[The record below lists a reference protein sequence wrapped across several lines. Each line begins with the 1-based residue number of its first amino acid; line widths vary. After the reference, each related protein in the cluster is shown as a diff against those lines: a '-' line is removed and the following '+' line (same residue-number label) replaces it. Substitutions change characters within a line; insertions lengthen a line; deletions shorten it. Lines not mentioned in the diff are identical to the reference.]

1 VFQKVTLSLLP
12 ALFLMFFI
20 ANAVAAAPLQKVSPD
35 RVCMVNDSFMATPQI
50 PVPVQE
56 KTYYGCC
63 PGCVQTLQQSSKAR
77 LATDPV
83 SKQPVDK
90 ATAVIGFD
98 GRKVYYFESEET
110 FSRFT
115 KP

>member
-1 VFQKVTLSLLP
+1 MFPKVSLSLLP
-12 ALFLMFFI
+12 VLFLVLFI
-20 ANAVAAAPLQKVSPD
+20 TSAAAAPLQKVPSD
-35 RVCMVNDSFMATPQI
+35 RVCMVNDSYMATPQI
-50 PVPVQE
+50 PVPFQE

-63 PGCVQTLQQSSKAR
+63 PGCVQTLQNNPKAR
-77 LATDPV
+77 VTTDPV

-90 ATAVIGFD
+90 AAAVIGFD
-98 GRKVYYFESEET
+98 GSKVYYFESEET